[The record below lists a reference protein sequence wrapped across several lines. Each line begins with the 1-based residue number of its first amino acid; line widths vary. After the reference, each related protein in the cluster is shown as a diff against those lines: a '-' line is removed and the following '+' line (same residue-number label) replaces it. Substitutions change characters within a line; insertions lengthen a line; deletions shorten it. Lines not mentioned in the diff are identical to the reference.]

1 MDISSLSNSSFSRT
15 VKPSRSSSDRQF
27 NEQTHAV
34 LVDNKLQERR
44 EHERAI
50 QEKLQHR
57 REQNQRRLDGRIIS
71 FGRQQQDDVSIQQK
85 QASYNRSRVNDAY
98 GTSSTATNSSNRFH
112 EQRSQQQN
120 IDAIDIVV

>member
-1 MDISSLSNSSFSRT
+1 MDISSLSNSSFSRPVT
-15 VKPSRSSSDRQF
+15 SSRSSSDRQF
-27 NEQTHAV
+27 NEQTQAA

-71 FGRQQQDDVSIQQK
+71 FGSQQQDDVSIQQK

-98 GTSSTATNSSNRFH
+98 GTSSNETNRSNRYH
-112 EQRSQQQN
+112 EQRSQRQN